1 MVFKIKSLSGNLISE
16 ILSIES
22 VLYIGANKIDK
33 SSVNKIKMLELAYR
47 LNNSLSAV
55 PIGILS

>member
-22 VLYIGANKIDK
+22 VLYIVANKIDK
-33 SSVNKIKMLELAYR
+33 SSVNKIKMLELVYR